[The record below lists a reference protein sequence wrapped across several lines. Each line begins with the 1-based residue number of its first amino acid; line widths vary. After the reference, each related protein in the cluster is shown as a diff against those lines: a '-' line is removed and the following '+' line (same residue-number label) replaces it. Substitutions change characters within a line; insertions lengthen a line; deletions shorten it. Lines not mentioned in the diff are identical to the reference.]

1 MGSGGDRG
9 LSASI
14 ITIRGGKKNQKK
26 PPGHRKKG
34 PSCGFVSS
42 RVIPAAEQVIE
53 TSAAEM
59 ECCSLTGDL

>member
-1 MGSGGDRG
+1 M
-9 LSASI
+9 SASI
-14 ITIRGGKKNQKK
+14 ITIRGEKKRKINL
-26 PPGHRKKG
+26 PVTEKKG

-42 RVIPAAEQVIE
+42 RVIPAAEEAIE